1 MKTVTLSEGIYVLRE
16 STPFDLQP
24 TAVRQF
30 SSVYSNRQDADIS
43 VREFF
48 QVLQLSVPA
57 ADFPAVAERA
67 VGKLGYIGC
76 GPYDEIQSTLN
87 QYLASG
93 SR

>member
-1 MKTVTLSEGIYVLRE
+1 MKTVTLSEGIYVLCE

-67 VGKLGYIGC
+67 VGKLAYIGC